1 MRVPGRPR
9 SFASGSVYA
18 SSIFVLHLP
27 LRRSVSI
34 YGLSP
39 SPGTLRCLT
48 SFLFLPRN
56 LVFSYFPFYRRQPF
70 GPPNFLRLCVVFP
83 FDLLPRQPC
92 FIGSSPVSAP
102 CVFPS
107 PVLFIS
113 CIRHCASRGIFHC
126 FDFLHT
132 QDVGRRSHTERNG
145 ASPFSTPPL
154 PIFPPLSLGQHLR
167 LLEAAHV
174 NLLWGEYPG
183 SRSRLRFLSFVL
195 PSLSSF
201 SFSRR
206 CRSRDVRMCL
216 CFSASAGNNLR
227 LSPNPRRL
235 SVLLTT
241 SAL

>member
-145 ASPFSTPPL
+145 ASPFSL
-154 PIFPPLSLGQHLR
+154 
-167 LLEAAHV
+167 
-174 NLLWGEYPG
+174 
-183 SRSRLRFLSFVL
+183 
-195 PSLSSF
+195 
-201 SFSRR
+201 
-206 CRSRDVRMCL
+206 
-216 CFSASAGNNLR
+216 
-227 LSPNPRRL
+227 
-235 SVLLTT
+235 
-241 SAL
+241 